1 MPEANPK
8 TDSQTTSVSK
18 PIIQEQKA
26 TAQENTGKPKVEE
39 RPAMIS
45 KPKDTVRVANNL
57 LFGSYVPKKK

>member
-8 TDSQTTSVSK
+8 IDSQTTSVSK
-18 PIIQEQKA
+18 PTVQERKA

-39 RPAMIS
+39 RPATIS
-45 KPKDTVRVANNL
+45 KPKDTVRVANNS